1 MNDQDSLDKN
11 TSTLIGCYLWTP
23 LCLLDNWDRVLLSV
37 MNSKWLITWEGHSE
51 WLVKARQ
58 VDWKEKCYLLLQ
70 VYVQSSFWVLA
81 GSSSLLII
89 INICRWPSLCKLL
102 NHPHPVGDETWH
114 RFPRTSG
121 PGVREPLL
129 EMKIGNVKK
138 CKYLQLVPLLSIAL
152 CIFGF
157 SPGLGCHYDGAI
169 GVKIS

>member
-1 MNDQDSLDKN
+1 MNDQDSLNKN
-11 TSTLIGCYLWTP
+11 ALIGRYLWTTH
-23 LCLLDNWDRVLLSV
+23 CLLDNWDRVLLFV

-51 WLVKARQ
+51 RLVSQAGGLERKM
-58 VDWKEKCYLLLQ
+58 LSPFTS
-70 VYVQSSFWVLA
+70 YVKSSFWVSA
-81 GSSSLLII
+81 WSSSLLII

-102 NHPHPVGDETWH
+102 NHPHSVGDETWH